1 MLLKLLAIIVIIT
14 VGFLL
19 SATSLG
25 SGGFITTFLVA
36 FGLFTVIGLVGL
48 IMFANKNK
56 PKQ

>member
-1 MLLKLLAIIVIIT
+1 MLLKVLAIIVIVT

-19 SATSLG
+19 SVTSLG

-36 FGLFTVIGLVGL
+36 FGLFSVIGLVGL
-48 IMFANKNK
+48 VMFAKKNK